1 MSLVRKGLNLRKKLL
16 WEALAAFLRT
26 LPQMNCIL
34 KLYFKNMQSTLMA
47 AWSILKP
54 TPSLL
59 CTVPPGHA
67 QVTIVFKGK
76 FRVSLSHQDRS
87 DRTGASAFSSWR
99 RQLGWSGSQLRSISV
114 LELCSISIPGAD
126 PESDRI
132 GESCSVS
139 AVIHS
144 VCNESCAQGG
154 QDVWCHWTG
163 HTVAAFSSH
172 LMWWVIEICIILG
185 MLLVTSILLCARTG
199 FIHF

>member
-1 MSLVRKGLNLRKKLL
+1 MRMSLVRKGLNLRKKLL

-67 QVTIVFKGK
+67 QVTIIFKGK

-87 DRTGASAFSSWR
+87 DRTGASAFSSWW
-99 RQLGWSGSQLRSISV
+99 RQLGWSGSISCDRSLYSSFAPSPSLALILNQTGLVRAAPFSIRSVMRAVLR
-114 LELCSISIPGAD
+114 AD
-126 PESDRI
+126 RTYD
-132 GESCSVS
+132 
-139 AVIHS
+139 
-144 VCNESCAQGG
+144 
-154 QDVWCHWTG
+154 
-163 HTVAAFSSH
+163 
-172 LMWWVIEICIILG
+172 VIELG
-185 MLLVTSILLCARTG
+185 TP
-199 FIHF
+199 

>member
-1 MSLVRKGLNLRKKLL
+1 
-16 WEALAAFLRT
+16 
-26 LPQMNCIL
+26 MNCIL
-34 KLYFKNMQSTLMA
+34 KLYFKNTQSMLMA
-47 AWSILKP
+47 AWSIFETNTIP
-54 TPSLL
+54 FVYCATWT
-59 CTVPPGHA
+59 C
-67 QVTIVFKGK
+67 TIVFKGK

-87 DRTGASAFSSWR
+87 DQTASAFSSWR
-99 RQLGWSGSQLRSISV
+99 RQLRLVWLYQLRSIDLCTRAS
-114 LELCSISIPGAD
+114 LHLHPWRWSWIRLDWWELL
-126 PESDRI
+126 
-132 GESCSVS
+132 
-139 AVIHS
+139 HYS